1 MPHILGACTGSLP
14 APKVEEINMRPWILF
29 DWGDTLMRT
38 LAYPGPMSRWPRV
51 EVIPGAA
58 EALRELS
65 DRAGIALAT
74 NAADS
79 REDEIWTALA
89 LAGLDPFIDRIFCFR
104 SVGHKKSS
112 PPFFAHVMEQ
122 LGVPAGRLVMVGD
135 DFEQDVTAAN
145 AVGIQAVW
153 FNEKSHEAREGADH
167 FTIHHLRDLPARL
180 EARGILND
188 ASHHGS
194 R

>member
-1 MPHILGACTGSLP
+1 MPHILGVCTGSLSRSHL
-14 APKVEEINMRPWILF
+14 EEINMRPWILF

-38 LAYPGPMSRWPRV
+38 LDYPGPMCAWPEV

-65 DRAGIALAT
+65 GRAGIALAT

-79 REDEIWTALA
+79 REEEIRKALA
-89 LAGLDPFIDRIFCFR
+89 RAGLDPFIERIFCFK

-122 LGVPAGRLVMVGD
+122 LGLPAGRLVMVGD

-145 AVGIQAVW
+145 AVGIQGVW
-153 FNEKSHEAREGADH
+153 FNEKSHEVRVGAGH
-167 FTIHHLRDLPARL
+167 STIHHLRELPTQLA
-180 EARGILND
+180 ARGFLKD
-188 ASHHGS
+188 GSH
-194 R
+194 

>member
-1 MPHILGACTGSLP
+1 MPHILEACTGSMSRSHL
-14 APKVEEINMRPWILF
+14 EEINMRPWILF

-38 LAYPGPMSRWPRV
+38 LEYPGPMCAWPEV
-51 EVIPGAA
+51 EVIPGTA

-65 DRAGIALAT
+65 GRAGIALAT

-79 REDEIWTALA
+79 QEDEIWKALA
-89 LAGLDPFIDRIFCFR
+89 RAGLDPFIDRIFCFK

-122 LGVPAGRLVMVGD
+122 LGLPAARLVMVGD

-153 FNEKSHEAREGADH
+153 FNEKSHESREEAGH
-167 FTIHHLRDLPARL
+167 FTIHHLRDLPGQL
-180 EARGILND
+180 DARGFLND

>member
-1 MPHILGACTGSLP
+1 
-14 APKVEEINMRPWILF
+14 MRPWILF

-38 LAYPGPMSRWPRV
+38 LDYPGPMCAWPRV
-51 EVIPGAA
+51 EVVPGAA

-65 DRAGIALAT
+65 GRAGVALAT

-79 REDEIWTALA
+79 QEEEIWKALA
-89 LAGLDPFIDRIFCFR
+89 RAGLDRFIDRIFCFK

-122 LGVPAGRLVMVGD
+122 LGLPASRLLMVGD

-153 FNEKSHEAREGADH
+153 FNEKSHEVPEGPDH
-167 FTIHHLRDLPARL
+167 LTIHHLRDLPAQL
-180 EARGILND
+180 EARGLLNG
-188 ASHHGS
+188 ALRQGSH
-194 R
+194 

>member
-1 MPHILGACTGSLP
+1 MPHILGACTGSLSRSHL
-14 APKVEEINMRPWILF
+14 EEINMRPWILF

-38 LAYPGPMSRWPRV
+38 LEYPGPMCAWPEV

-65 DRAGIALAT
+65 GRAGIALAT

-79 REDEIWTALA
+79 QEDEIWKALA
-89 LAGLDPFIDRIFCFR
+89 RGGLDPFIERIFCFK

-122 LGVPAGRLVMVGD
+122 LGLPAAHLVMVGD

-153 FNEKSHEAREGADH
+153 FNEKNHESREGADH
-167 FTIHHLRDLPARL
+167 FTIPRLRDLPARL
-180 EARGILND
+180 EARGFLND
-188 ASHHGS
+188 ARHRGSH
-194 R
+194 